1 MTFYKNSVMVTC
13 LLLSLCVATC
23 PQDKPKAEEVTAD
36 TKIAPHQTGR
46 PCSTPTTKEPP
57 AVTIN
62 LCPSTKNQPEIRQQ
76 KQMELRGLNNNSIWV
91 NEHPDDVVV
100 WKATIVAPAK
110 ATPAQPGKQ
119 VAWTCSSQSFQL
131 VSIVRIRT
139 NPGLQ
144 SKSPVAPPPADSF
157 PFCDGLKTLSGDTAD
172 PNKQFAAGSTLYS
185 GPPKPTAENGC
196 YKYTFLVGGNRR
208 DPHIIIT
215 DPPGVYQQARQA
227 LPKCDFAHRVTDSS
241 SPQKQ

>member
-23 PQDKPKAEEVTAD
+23 PQDKPKAKESVASPKLVLPHKNETPCPGAVA
-36 TKIAPHQTGR
+36 TK
-46 PCSTPTTKEPP
+46 P
-57 AVTIN
+57 AIN
-62 LCPSTKNQPEIRQQ
+62 LCPATTRAQ
-76 KQMELRGLNNNSIWV
+76 KEMELLDANGNSIWV
-91 NEHPDDVVV
+91 DEHGDDVVISKV
-100 WKATIVAPAK
+100 KK
-110 ATPAQPGKQ
+110 EQ

-139 NPGLQ
+139 NPGIQ

-157 PFCDGLKTLSGDTAD
+157 PFCDALKTLSGDTAD
-172 PNKQFAAGSTLYS
+172 RNKQFAAGVTLYS

-215 DPPGVYQQARQA
+215 DPPGSDYRQA
-227 LPKCDFAHRVTDSS
+227 LPKCDFRHR
-241 SPQKQ
+241 PKLGK